1 MERLVNKGQHNGK
14 ISGQPS
20 RAKITLLLCFA
31 IAIFEGFD
39 LQSMGVAAPR
49 MRAEFMLDNA
59 QMAWAFSAAILG
71 TLPGAILG
79 GRFAD
84 IVGRKK
90 ILIFSILLFGI
101 MSLLTAYAANFSL
114 LLLIRFCTGLGMG
127 GALPMMITLASE
139 AVPDQH
145 KGTAVSVMYS
155 GIPFGGLLTSVV
167 AMSLAGDAEWRHIF
181 YIGGIAPILLIPL
194 IMRFLPESN
203 DYLQRKVQAQQT
215 TPFFEVLFAKE
226 RRMST
231 IQLWISFFCT
241 LVVLYFL
248 LNWLPLLMGAQGL
261 SKLQANYVQMGYNI
275 GGILGSVLMGVLLD
289 KLRMSFVIKLI
300 YLGILFSLSCLA
312 ISPTVALLALSAVG
326 CGLFIVGGQSAL
338 YGLAAMYYPTEMRG
352 TGVGAAVAIGRIG
365 SFAGPLM
372 AGFLLSLGQSSTIVI
387 GSSIPVILIAA
398 ISALLL
404 VKKPK
409 QPVHLVQSSGAR

>member
-1 MERLVNKGQHNGK
+1 MEK
-14 ISGQPS
+14 ILGQPS

-261 SKLQANYVQMGYNI
+261 SKLQANYIQMGYNV

-300 YLGILFSLSCLA
+300 YLGILFSLCCLA

>member
-1 MERLVNKGQHNGK
+1 MEK

-139 AVPDQH
+139 AVPDQY

-231 IQLWISFFCT
+231 IQLWVSFFCT

-261 SKLQANYVQMGYNI
+261 SKLQANYVQMGYNV
-275 GGILGSVLMGVLLD
+275 GGILGSILMGVLLD

-300 YLGILFSLSCLA
+300 YLGILFSLCCLA

>member
-1 MERLVNKGQHNGK
+1 MEK
-14 ISGQPS
+14 ILGQPS

-145 KGTAVSVMYS
+145 KGTAVSIMYS

-203 DYLQRKVQAQQT
+203 DYLQRKVQAQKT
-215 TPFFEVLFAKE
+215 IPFLEVLFAKE

-261 SKLQANYVQMGYNI
+261 SKLQANYVQMGYNV

-300 YLGILFSLSCLA
+300 YLGILFSLCCLA

-352 TGVGAAVAIGRIG
+352 TGVGSAVAIGRIG

>member
-1 MERLVNKGQHNGK
+1 MEK

-167 AMSLAGDAEWRHIF
+167 AMSLAGDAERRHIF

-261 SKLQANYVQMGYNI
+261 SKLQANYVQMGYNV
-275 GGILGSVLMGVLLD
+275 GGILGSILMGVLLD

-300 YLGILFSLSCLA
+300 YLGILFSLCCLA

>member
-1 MERLVNKGQHNGK
+1 MEK

-181 YIGGIAPILLIPL
+181 YIGGIAPSLLIPL

-261 SKLQANYVQMGYNI
+261 SKLQANYVQMGYNV

-300 YLGILFSLSCLA
+300 YLGILFSLCCLA

>member
-1 MERLVNKGQHNGK
+1 
-14 ISGQPS
+14 
-20 RAKITLLLCFA
+20 
-31 IAIFEGFD
+31 
-39 LQSMGVAAPR
+39 MGVAAPR

-84 IVGRKK
+84 IIGRKK

-261 SKLQANYVQMGYNI
+261 SKLQANYVQMGYNV
-275 GGILGSVLMGVLLD
+275 GGILGSILMGVLLD

-300 YLGILFSLSCLA
+300 YLGILFSLCCLA

>member
-1 MERLVNKGQHNGK
+1 MEK

-203 DYLQRKVQAQQT
+203 DYLQRKVQAQKT
-215 TPFFEVLFAKE
+215 TPFLEVLFAKE

-261 SKLQANYVQMGYNI
+261 SKLQANYVQMGYNV

-300 YLGILFSLSCLA
+300 YLGILFSLCCLA

-352 TGVGAAVAIGRIG
+352 TGVGSAVAIGRIG

>member
-1 MERLVNKGQHNGK
+1 MEK

-20 RAKITLLLCFA
+20 RAKITLLLSFA

-261 SKLQANYVQMGYNI
+261 SKLQANYVQMGYNV

-300 YLGILFSLSCLA
+300 YLGILFSLCCLA

>member
-1 MERLVNKGQHNGK
+1 MEK

-20 RAKITLLLCFA
+20 RAKNTLLLCFA

-84 IVGRKK
+84 IIGRKK

-261 SKLQANYVQMGYNI
+261 SKLQANYVQMGYNV
-275 GGILGSVLMGVLLD
+275 GGILGSILMGVLLD

-300 YLGILFSLSCLA
+300 YLGILFSLCCLA

>member
-1 MERLVNKGQHNGK
+1 MDKVLHP
-14 ISGQPS
+14 SG
-20 RAKITLLLCFA
+20 RAKLTLLLCFA

-59 QMAWAFSAAILG
+59 QMAWAFSAAIIG
-71 TLPGAILG
+71 TLPGAIIG
-79 GRFAD
+79 GRLAD
-84 IVGRKK
+84 IIGRKK
-90 ILIFSILLFGI
+90 ILIISILIFGV
-101 MSLLTAYAANFSL
+101 MSLLTAYAENYSL
-114 LLLIRFCTGLGMG
+114 LLLIRFFTGLGMG

-139 AVPDQH
+139 AVAENR
-145 KGTAVSVMYS
+145 KATAVSIMYS

-167 AMSLAGDAEWRHIF
+167 AMLLAGDSEWRHIF
-181 YIGGIAPILLIPL
+181 YVGGIAPILLIPL
-194 IMRFLPESN
+194 LMKYLPESKS
-203 DYLQRKVQAQQT
+203 YLQQKTQT
-215 TPFFEVLFAKE
+215 PTPFFEVLFAKE

-231 IQLWISFFCT
+231 LQIWVSFFCT

-261 SKLQANYVQMGYNI
+261 SKLEANYVQMGYNV
-275 GGILGSVLMGVLLD
+275 GGIFGSILMGMLLD
-289 KLRMSFVIKLI
+289 KMRMGSVIKFI
-300 YLGILFSLSCLA
+300 YAGILVALCCLS

-365 SFAGPLM
+365 SFAGPLF
-372 AGFLLSLGQSSTIVI
+372 AGFLLSLGQSATIVI

-404 VKKPK
+404 VRKPK
-409 QPVHLVQSSGAR
+409 QAVQLAHSQSTT

>member
-1 MERLVNKGQHNGK
+1 MEK

-20 RAKITLLLCFA
+20 RAKIALLLCFA

-261 SKLQANYVQMGYNI
+261 SKLQANYVQMGYNV

-300 YLGILFSLSCLA
+300 YLGILFSLCCLA

>member
-1 MERLVNKGQHNGK
+1 MEK

-231 IQLWISFFCT
+231 IQLWISFFFT

-261 SKLQANYVQMGYNI
+261 SKLQANYVQMGYNV
-275 GGILGSVLMGVLLD
+275 GGILGSILMGVLLD

-300 YLGILFSLSCLA
+300 YLGILFSLCCLA

>member
-1 MERLVNKGQHNGK
+1 MEKVLHPSGK
-14 ISGQPS
+14 
-20 RAKITLLLCFA
+20 AKITLLLCLA

-71 TLPGAILG
+71 TLPGAIIG
-79 GRFAD
+79 GRLAD
-84 IVGRKK
+84 IIGRKK
-90 ILIFSILLFGI
+90 VLIFSILLFGV
-101 MSLLTAYAANFSL
+101 MSLVTAFAANYEL
-114 LLLIRFCTGLGMG
+114 LLVIRFLTGLGMG

-139 AVPDQH
+139 AVSSDR

-167 AMSLAGDAEWRHIF
+167 AMMLAGDAEWRHIF
-181 YIGGIAPILLIPL
+181 YVGGIAPILLIPL
-194 IMRFLPESN
+194 LLKFLPESS
-203 DYLQRKVQAQQT
+203 DYLQRKNQSQQT
-215 TPFFEVLFAKE
+215 TPFMEVLFAKD

-231 IQLWISFFCT
+231 IQIWISFFCT

-261 SKLQANYVQMGYNI
+261 SKLEANYIQMGYNV
-275 GGILGSVLMGVLLD
+275 GGIFGSILMGMMLD
-289 KLRMSFVIKLI
+289 KMRMSFVIKFI
-300 YLGILFSLSCLA
+300 YLGILVSLCCLSF
-312 ISPTVALLALSAVG
+312 SPTVALLALSAVG

-365 SFAGPLM
+365 SFAGPLL
-372 AGFLLSLGQSSTIVI
+372 AGFLLSIGKSATIVI

-398 ISALLL
+398 ISALML
-404 VKKPK
+404 VRKPK
-409 QPVHLVQSSGAR
+409 QPVQLIQSSTAR

>member
-1 MERLVNKGQHNGK
+1 MEK

-261 SKLQANYVQMGYNI
+261 SKLQANYVQMGYNV
-275 GGILGSVLMGVLLD
+275 GGILGSILMGVLLD

-300 YLGILFSLSCLA
+300 YLGILFSLCCLA
-312 ISPTVALLALSAVG
+312 ISPTVALLTLSAVG

>member
-1 MERLVNKGQHNGK
+1 MEK

-20 RAKITLLLCFA
+20 RAKNTLLLCFA

-84 IVGRKK
+84 IIGRKK

-261 SKLQANYVQMGYNI
+261 SKLQANYVQMGYNV

-300 YLGILFSLSCLA
+300 YLGILFSLCCLA

>member
-1 MERLVNKGQHNGK
+1 MEKILGQ
-14 ISGQPS
+14 SA

-49 MRAEFMLDNA
+49 MRAEFMLDNG

-145 KGTAVSVMYS
+145 KGKAVSIMYS

-203 DYLQRKVQAQQT
+203 DYLQRKVQAQET

-231 IQLWISFFCT
+231 IQLWVSFFCT

-261 SKLQANYVQMGYNI
+261 SKLQANYVQMGYNV
-275 GGILGSVLMGVLLD
+275 GGILGSILMGVLLD

-300 YLGILFSLSCLA
+300 YLGILFSLCCLA

>member
-1 MERLVNKGQHNGK
+1 MEK

-84 IVGRKK
+84 IIGRKK

-167 AMSLAGDAEWRHIF
+167 AMSLACDAEWRHIF

-261 SKLQANYVQMGYNI
+261 SKLQANYVQMGYNV

-300 YLGILFSLSCLA
+300 YLGILFSLCCLA

>member
-1 MERLVNKGQHNGK
+1 MEKILGQ
-14 ISGQPS
+14 SA

-145 KGTAVSVMYS
+145 KGTAVSIMYS

-167 AMSLAGDAEWRHIF
+167 AMALAGDAEWRHIF

-261 SKLQANYVQMGYNI
+261 SKLQANYVQMGYNV
-275 GGILGSVLMGVLLD
+275 GGILGSILMGVLLD

-300 YLGILFSLSCLA
+300 YLGILFSLCCLA

>member
-1 MERLVNKGQHNGK
+1 
-14 ISGQPS
+14 
-20 RAKITLLLCFA
+20 
-31 IAIFEGFD
+31 
-39 LQSMGVAAPR
+39 
-49 MRAEFMLDNA
+49 
-59 QMAWAFSAAILG
+59 
-71 TLPGAILG
+71 
-79 GRFAD
+79 
-84 IVGRKK
+84 
-90 ILIFSILLFGI
+90 
-101 MSLLTAYAANFSL
+101 
-114 LLLIRFCTGLGMG
+114 
-127 GALPMMITLASE
+127 MMITLASE
-139 AVPDQH
+139 AVPDQY

-203 DYLQRKVQAQQT
+203 DYLQRKVRAQQT

-261 SKLQANYVQMGYNI
+261 SKLQANYVQMGYNV

-300 YLGILFSLSCLA
+300 YLGILFSLCCLA

>member
-1 MERLVNKGQHNGK
+1 
-14 ISGQPS
+14 
-20 RAKITLLLCFA
+20 
-31 IAIFEGFD
+31 
-39 LQSMGVAAPR
+39 

-145 KGTAVSVMYS
+145 KGTAVSIMYS

-194 IMRFLPESN
+194 IMRFYQSQMTTCNEKFKRKN
-203 DYLQRKVQAQQT
+203 DTILGSFICQRTSYVNHSALGQ
-215 TPFFEVLFAKE
+215 
-226 RRMST
+226 
-231 IQLWISFFCT
+231 FFCT

-261 SKLQANYVQMGYNI
+261 SKLQANYVQMGYNV
-275 GGILGSVLMGVLLD
+275 GGILGSILMGVLLD

-300 YLGILFSLSCLA
+300 YLGILFSLCCLA

-352 TGVGAAVAIGRIG
+352 TGVGSAVAIGRIG

-372 AGFLLSLGQSSTIVI
+372 AGFYS
-387 GSSIPVILIAA
+387 
-398 ISALLL
+398 
-404 VKKPK
+404 
-409 QPVHLVQSSGAR
+409 HLDKARPS